1 MKKIF
6 FALAA
11 VAALASCSKSEVA
24 YEYDREITFSAVTKN
39 ITKSMMETADFNVNE
54 QFNVW
59 AFYNPALPST
69 TNNNIDGWVAEYNA
83 NASKGAKVYVDE
95 KPFEYHGNYNH
106 WAGVTPYFWPKVGSL
121 AFAGYY
127 PTTLKNKVAYTLE
140 SGVNAMTFT
149 DIKRSWV
156 TSEASNNE
164 DVMYFNLTPS
174 YVGTT
179 APVVTAIFKHA
190 LSWLTVNL
198 STDAQTFNLGA
209 NITVRSVKFTDVS
222 PEGDAVVDNQS
233 RIEWTPKGTPVAVDV
248 VTSPVVLTTG
258 QQEQREPLF
267 IPQPMAGNL
276 EITYTVSSQEDADGH
291 VSSFTETKVIALNTL
306 KGMVPK
312 TGTDGNVETDSEGN
326 PVLVEE
332 NLSKWDDAKHYIYNI
347 VISTSEILID
357 ASVQPWDEV
366 IVPVEVN

>member
-1 MKKIF
+1 
-6 FALAA
+6 
-11 VAALASCSKSEVA
+11 
-24 YEYDREITFSAVTKN
+24 
-39 ITKSMMETADFNVNE
+39 MMEGTVFTESE

-59 AFYNPALPST
+59 AFYNPAIPST
-69 TNNNIDGWVAEYNA
+69 TNNNIDAWVAEYKA

-95 KPFEYHGNYNH
+95 KPFEYHTEYSK
-106 WAGVTPYFWPKVGSL
+106 WAGVTPYFWPKVGTL

-127 PTTLKNKVAYTLE
+127 PTTLENKVAYTLE
-140 SGVNAMTFT
+140 PGVNAMTFT

-156 TSEASNNE
+156 TSEASNSE
-164 DVMYFNLTPS
+164 DVMYFNLTQS

-198 STDAQTFNLGA
+198 STDAQTDKLGA
-209 NITVRSVKFTDVS
+209 NITVRSVKFTNVR

-267 IPQPMAGNL
+267 IPQTMAGNL
-276 EITYTVSSQEDADGH
+276 EITYTVSSPKDADGH
-291 VSSFTETKVIALNTL
+291 VSSFTETKVVALNTL
-306 KGMVPK
+306 KGWVP
-312 TGTDGNVETDSEGN
+312 TYDAEGNLITDKDGN
-326 PVLVEE
+326 PVLKEVGL
-332 NLSKWDDAKHYIYNI
+332 LSEWEDAKHYIYNI

-366 IVPVEVN
+366 IVPVEVK